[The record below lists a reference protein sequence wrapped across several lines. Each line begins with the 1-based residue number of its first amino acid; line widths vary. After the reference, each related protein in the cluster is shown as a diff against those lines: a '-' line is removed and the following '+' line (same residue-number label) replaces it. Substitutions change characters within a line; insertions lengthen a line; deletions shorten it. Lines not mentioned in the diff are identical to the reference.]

1 MFFFNDF
8 LFFCILWKNMFF
20 MRNIY
25 DCIYDFEKM
34 VFVFYE
40 TLFFLMIFLW
50 FFMIFFM
57 FFLMIFFFYFFFVF
71 YEKTCFLWK
80 IYMIVFMILKKWFL
94 CFMKY
99 DNFYVFLFNLF
110 CFFMIVMIFMSFSFL
125 WCCVWFF
132 IFCFSFL
139 NNWLE
144 NIERTITLHVFYF
157 KHMENSKQTTTFFI
171 SHTWRTLN
179 KHWLCIYLFI

>member
-1 MFFFNDF
+1 MIFYDFFMIF
-8 LFFCILWKNMFF
+8 LMIFFVFYEKTCFF

-40 TLFFLMIFLW
+40 IW
-50 FFMIFFM
+50 Q
-57 FFLMIFFFYFFFVF
+57 
-71 YEKTCFLWK
+71 
-80 IYMIVFMILKKWFL
+80 FL
-94 CFMKY
+94 C
-99 DNFYVFLFNLF
+99 FLFNLF

-132 IFCFSFL
+132 ILCFSFL

>member
-1 MFFFNDF
+1 MIFFYV
-8 LFFCILWKNMFF
+8 FFIFWKWFF
-20 MRNIY
+20 MK
-25 DCIYDFEKM
+25 IYDFFMKKCFFKR
-34 VFVFYE
+34 FVLCFFMI
-40 TLFFLMIFLW
+40 LFFYDFFLW
-50 FFMIFFM
+50 F
-57 FFLMIFFFYFFFVF
+57 LFFVF
-71 YEKTCFLWK
+71 YEKTCFLWE

-125 WCCVWFF
+125 WCCVWFS

>member
-1 MFFFNDF
+1 MFLFWFFKMFF
-8 LFFCILWKNMFF
+8 CVLWNT
-20 MRNIY
+20 
-25 DCIYDFEKM
+25 
-34 VFVFYE
+34 V
-40 TLFFLMIFLW
+40 FLW
-50 FFMIFFM
+50 FFFYVFYDFFND
-57 FFLMIFFFYFFFVF
+57 FFVF
-71 YEKTCFLWK
+71 YEKTCFLWE

-144 NIERTITLHVFYF
+144 NTERTITLHVFYF